1 MEWHGWGPYKWPQIH
16 GVGHFTPK
24 KWSETTLFWGEMK
37 KIMQLLLVILRKF
50 PLIVHSWG
58 GLVSYNDRWWNFRD
72 FWDSGKSMQN
82 CPDAVRVMLEP
93 SIVTMVGCMVAMFSY
108 LDLSQI
114 KLGSLKNLN
123 VGFVLAG
130 LFFALVFLSGLW
142 WVTTGWPRWTNQPVH
157 IFGPGRNTGEP
168 PCLFLGEGNSSIAY
182 DCSPKHVYSVDRW

>member
-130 LFFALVFLSGLW
+130 LFFALVFCRDYDESLLVG
-142 WVTTGWPRWTNQPVH
+142 RDERTNQY
-157 IFGPGRNTGEP
+157 T
-168 PCLFLGEGNSSIAY
+168 FLDLAEIQENRLV
-182 DCSPKHVYSVDRW
+182 CF